1 MPVDYVVNLEHFYG
15 PLDLLLYLVE
25 KNEMNIYDIP
35 IAIITD
41 QYMHFV
47 TGSGHMELDQIGEFL
62 MMASYLLS
70 LKARMLLPGKPE
82 TTEDEEADPRE
93 ELVSRLIAY
102 KRYKKAAEW
111 LALRLD
117 ENYPRPFFRHG
128 QLDMIEPAKEIVASV
143 QTLLRVYLRLQE
155 DELETAGYCVPQGD
169 INVDAKMEE
178 IMQCLQKVKQT
189 SFHNMFV
196 GYQQRREIL
205 AGFLAIL
212 ELIRLNRIE
221 AVQESRF
228 GDILLRLQES
238 APC

>member
-1 MPVDYVVNLEHFYG
+1 MDYVVNLEHFYG

-82 TTEDEEADPRE
+82 TAEDEEADPRE

-117 ENYPRPFFRHG
+117 ENYPRPFFRQG
-128 QLDMIEPAKEIVASV
+128 QLDMIEPTREIVASV
-143 QTLLRVYLRLQE
+143 RTLLRAYWRLQE

-169 INVDAKMEE
+169 INIAAKMEE